1 VTIADIARRAGVT
14 AAAVSLAVNGRPGV
28 SDATRERILEIAREL
43 RWEPS
48 PAARALAGAPVLT
61 IGMVLARPAEIL
73 GAEAFFGAFVAGLQE
88 VLSREDYSLQMK
100 IVENAEAEIDTFRR
114 WFSQRRVDGVVV
126 VDLRLDDARVP
137 ALEELGLPALVVGG
151 PGHHGS
157 LPSVYVDDAHATHL
171 LVEHLAELGH
181 TRIARVAGDDVF
193 LHTHQR
199 DRAFAARCEALGL
212 EGLNQ
217 PAGFGA
223 SGAEVATAELLSR
236 ELPPTAIL
244 FDSDE
249 MALAGCHV
257 LEQAGLA
264 VPADAAVASYEDS
277 PLARGHRPPIT
288 AIGRSATEYGRV
300 AATRLL
306 EVIAAR
312 RDRREAG
319 GTAQPETRALIPE
332 LIVRGSTAPEQDG
345 AGAPSGE
352 RAEHPAPQSSGTA

>member
-1 VTIADIARRAGVT
+1 
-14 AAAVSLAVNGRPGV
+14 
-28 SDATRERILEIAREL
+28 
-43 RWEPS
+43 
-48 PAARALAGAPVLT
+48 
-61 IGMVLARPAEIL
+61 
-73 GAEAFFGAFVAGLQE
+73 
-88 VLSREDYSLQMK
+88 
-100 IVENAEAEIDTFRR
+100 
-114 WFSQRRVDGVVV
+114 
-126 VDLRLDDARVP
+126 
-137 ALEELGLPALVVGG
+137 
-151 PGHHGS
+151 
-157 LPSVYVDDAHATHL
+157 
-171 LVEHLAELGH
+171 
-181 TRIARVAGDDVF
+181 
-193 LHTHQR
+193 
-199 DRAFAARCEALGL
+199 
-212 EGLNQ
+212 
-217 PAGFGA
+217 
-223 SGAEVATAELLSR
+223 
-236 ELPPTAIL
+236 
-244 FDSDE
+244 
-249 MALAGCHV
+249 V